1 MRQYIPMSTFGY
13 YAGGMMDVRLSDFR
27 SEKDLDNKMV
37 TTVSDCFE
45 LQFDF
50 TNQFFLTVWIFT
62 R

>member
-37 TTVSDCFE
+37 TTVSVCFE
-45 LQFDF
+45 L
-50 TNQFFLTVWIFT
+50 
-62 R
+62 